1 MQLSFVPEKYLGLK
15 KKKTIPL
22 QAIKALGLEEGR
34 ALLYE
39 AIFEIEGTV
48 ASSALLGFSPELN
61 PGTQITG

>member
-1 MQLSFVPEKYLGLK
+1 MFGEVGTI
-15 KKKTIPL
+15 KKKTTPL

-39 AIFEIEGTV
+39 AISEIEGTV